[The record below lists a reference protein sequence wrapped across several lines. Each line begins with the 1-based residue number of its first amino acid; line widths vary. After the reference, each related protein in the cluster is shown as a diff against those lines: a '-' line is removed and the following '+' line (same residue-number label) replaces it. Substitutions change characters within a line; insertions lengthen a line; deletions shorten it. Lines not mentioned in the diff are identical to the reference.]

1 MKKFGLTNN
10 QLKLLAMITMTIDH
24 VGMIF
29 FPGDMLWRL
38 IGRLAFPVYAFMIA
52 EGCRH
57 TRSMGRYLLTL
68 GGLAAASQLVSG
80 VVIRSLYMNV
90 LVTFS
95 FSVILILL
103 LKNAREKKT
112 VLSWL
117 TFGAAVIG
125 AYAVGELLSRVLK
138 GFAVDY
144 GFLGMVLPVLVYAM
158 PDLPRQLIA
167 AGGCLAL
174 LSLDSWQ
181 GQWFSLLAL
190 PLLALYNGQRGTWKL
205 KWVFYFY
212 YPVHLGLLWLLK
224 MIVF

>member
-10 QLKLLAMITMTIDH
+10 QLKIIAMITMTIDH

-29 FPGDMLWRL
+29 FPASSLWRI

-57 TRSMGRYLLTL
+57 TRSPGRYLLTL
-68 GGLAAASQLVSG
+68 GALGAASQLVSG

-95 FSVILILL
+95 FSVIMILL
-103 LKNAREKKT
+103 LKQAREKKT
-112 VLSWL
+112 ILGRLAFLAS
-117 TFGAAVIG
+117 VIG
-125 AYAVGELLSRVLK
+125 AYAIGELLPRFVK

-190 PLLALYNGQRGTWKL
+190 PLLALYNGQRGTWRL

-212 YPVHLGLLWLLK
+212 YPVHLGLWWLLK
-224 MIVF
+224 MILV

>member
-1 MKKFGLTNN
+1 MKKFGLTNH
-10 QLKLLAMITMTIDH
+10 QLKLIAMITMTVDH
-24 VGMIF
+24 IGMIF
-29 FPGDMLWRL
+29 FPENMLWRL

-68 GGLAAASQLVSG
+68 GSLAVASQLVSG
-80 VVIRSLYMNV
+80 IVIRSLYMNV

-95 FSVILILL
+95 FSVSLILL
-103 LKNAREKKT
+103 LKKAREKKSP
-112 VLSWL
+112 LSWIA
-117 TFGAAVIG
+117 FIVAVIG
-125 AYAVGELLSRVLK
+125 AYGVGELLPRVWK
-138 GFAVDY
+138 GFSVDY
-144 GFLGMVLPVLVYAM
+144 GFLGMVLPVVVYAM
-158 PDLPRQLIA
+158 PDLPRQLIG

-205 KWVFYFY
+205 KWIFYFY
-212 YPVHLGLLWLLK
+212 YPVHLGLLWLLE
-224 MIVF
+224 MILS

>member
-10 QLKLLAMITMTIDH
+10 QLKIIAMITMTIDH

-29 FPGDMLWRL
+29 FPASSLWRL

-57 TRSMGRYLLTL
+57 TRSPGRYLLTL
-68 GGLAAASQLVSG
+68 GALGAASQLVSG

-95 FSVILILL
+95 FSVIMILL
-103 LKNAREKKT
+103 LKQAREKKT
-112 VLSWL
+112 ILSRL
-117 TFGAAVIG
+117 AFLASVIG
-125 AYAVGELLSRVLK
+125 AYAIGELLPRFVK
-138 GFAVDY
+138 GFAVEY

-190 PLLALYNGQRGTWKL
+190 PLLALYNGQRGDWKL
-205 KWVFYFY
+205 KWVVYFY

-224 MIVF
+224 MILF